1 MKIFLDTIGCR
12 LNQSEIEQMA
22 YQFRSAGHQII
33 DSPVEAD
40 LVVVNTCAVTAAA
53 ASDSRQKIRLAARL
67 GKASV
72 VVTGCWGTLEPQAA
86 HDLPGVEFVIPND
99 RKDTLASEILG
110 FPVEAF
116 DIEPIAREPLPGSHA
131 RTRAFIKVQDGCDN
145 HCTFCIT
152 RIARGPGRSRAVD
165 EVIKDVKM
173 AQNGNTQEIVLSGV
187 HLGSWGHDFDQPDHL
202 RHLIEEILNRTSI
215 PRVRLSSLEPWD
227 LDHDFFELWSNPRL
241 CRHLHLPLQS
251 GAVKTLKRMARN
263 TTPDAYLALV
273 TEARKM
279 QPDMA
284 ITTDIIVGY
293 PGESDEDHQES
304 LEFVRKVGFAG
315 GHVFTYSKRE
325 GTAAAK
331 LGEQVNGLI
340 RKKRGAEMRA
350 LFAETSFEYKKNY
363 LGEKITALWETAEQI
378 SADTWRLS
386 GLSDNYLRVDA
397 ISKQNRRNR
406 IDQVYLK
413 EFAAE
418 HILGIIED

>member
-86 HDLPGVEFVIPND
+86 HDLPGVEFVIPNN
-99 RKDTLASEILG
+99 RKDTLVSEILG

-273 TEARKM
+273 TEVRKM

>member
-72 VVTGCWGTLEPQAA
+72 IVTGCWGTLEPQAA

-99 RKDTLASEILG
+99 RKDTLVSEILG

-116 DIEPIAREPLPGSHA
+116 DVEPIAREPLPGSHA

-187 HLGSWGHDFDQPDHL
+187 NLGSWGHDFDQPDHL

-227 LDHDFFELWSNPRL
+227 LDHDFFDLWSNPRL

-263 TTPDAYLALV
+263 TTPDTYLALV

-284 ITTDIIVGY
+284 IMTDIIVGY
-293 PGESDEDHQES
+293 PGESDEDHLES

-315 GHVFTYSKRE
+315 GHVFTYSKRD

-350 LFAETSFEYKKNY
+350 IFAETSFEYKKNY
-363 LGEKITALWETAEQI
+363 LGKKTTVLWETAEQI
-378 SADTWRLS
+378 SADTWQLS
-386 GLSDNYLRVDA
+386 GLSDNFLRVDA
-397 ISKQNRRNR
+397 ISKQNRRNQ

>member
-1 MKIFLDTIGCR
+1 
-12 LNQSEIEQMA
+12 MA

-99 RKDTLASEILG
+99 RKDTLVSEILG

-131 RTRAFIKVQDGCDN
+131 RNRAFIKVQDGCDN

-331 LGEQVNGLI
+331 LGEQV
-340 RKKRGAEMRA
+340 
-350 LFAETSFEYKKNY
+350 
-363 LGEKITALWETAEQI
+363 
-378 SADTWRLS
+378 
-386 GLSDNYLRVDA
+386 
-397 ISKQNRRNR
+397 
-406 IDQVYLK
+406 
-413 EFAAE
+413 
-418 HILGIIED
+418 

>member
-273 TEARKM
+273 TEVRKM